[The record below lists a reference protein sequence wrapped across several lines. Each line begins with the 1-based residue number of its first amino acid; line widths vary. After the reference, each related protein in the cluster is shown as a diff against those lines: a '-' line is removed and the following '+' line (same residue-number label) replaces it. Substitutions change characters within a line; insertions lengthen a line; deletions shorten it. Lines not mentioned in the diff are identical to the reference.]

1 MKGHRISLA
10 SRARAAGLPYSL
22 VTSRVHRLGWPIE
35 RALSTPEPDYTA
47 TEKRNAKARARTIQ
61 AMAEREA
68 TAAECE
74 VERRNARAAA
84 AAAHTRSVEVS
95 QRDLDLYSP
104 RHVTT
109 REAVALPPRHQ
120 APVEAMLA
128 DGLIS
133 QFADAL
139 AVAEAETYD
148 AVFDP
153 DFYLTNPVCEFWRGL
168 KRDRATP

>member
-1 MKGHRISLA
+1 MSAALEQ
-10 SRARAAGLPYSL
+10 STYLSTDQVRARFGG
-22 VTSRVHRLGWPIE
+22 VSRMWVHRAIRHRGFPKPLKLGGS
-35 RALSTPEPDYTA
+35 AQSH
-47 TEKRNAKARARTIQ
+47 
-61 AMAEREA
+61 
-68 TAAECE
+68 
-74 VERRNARAAA
+74 RRNARAAA
-84 AAAHTRSVEVS
+84 AATHTRAVEVS

-153 DFYLTNPVCEFWRGL
+153 DFYLTNPVCEFWRGQKL
-168 KRDRATP
+168 DRATP